1 MYQGYFIIL
10 EITFFI
16 LKLSI
21 ELVFLY
27 LILKLQLAYLL
38 SLKVVKLLWESTST
52 TNTLFPCLANAT
64 PRLKVVVVLPTP
76 PFF

>member
-1 MYQGYFIIL
+1 MYQGYFFIL

-16 LKLSI
+16 LVYRISI
-21 ELVFLY
+21 S
-27 LILKLQLAYLL
+27 ILNFKLQIAYLL
-38 SLKVVKLLWESTST
+38 SLKVVKLFWGSTFT

-64 PRLKVVVVLPTP
+64 SRLKVVVVLPTP

>member
-16 LKLSI
+16 LKYRISI
-21 ELVFLY
+21 P
-27 LILKLQLAYLL
+27 ILNFKLQIAYLL
-38 SLKVVKLLWESTST
+38 SLKVVKLLWGSTST
-52 TNTLFPCLANAT
+52 TNTIFPSLANAT

>member
-1 MYQGYFIIL
+1 MYQGYFLIS

-16 LKLSI
+16 LVYRISI
-21 ELVFLY
+21 P
-27 LILKLQLAYLL
+27 ILNFKLQIAYLL
-38 SLKVVKLLWESTST
+38 SLKVVKLLWGSTST